1 MSSSNLVS
9 HFRNAFPSFRR
20 VSLSFNPIARKNWF
34 RPLGVIMGVVATCG
48 FGIKAHAAAA
58 ADTVQAGAVAPHFT
72 LPSQEDKPVSL
83 TDYKGKWVVLYFYPK
98 DQTKGCTLEAHGFQR
113 DITKYGALNAV
124 VLGVSVDTI
133 EDHKTWCS
141 KDTFS
146 FKLLADP
153 DHKVVDAYGVPLM
166 TYKEMKFANR
176 KTFLI
181 SPNGKVVKVWP
192 KVDDDIPGHSTA
204 VLAEIIAN
212 RK

>member
-1 MSSSNLVS
+1 MSSSSFMSQN
-9 HFRNAFPSFRR
+9 RNAFPSFGRI
-20 VSLSFNPIARKNWF
+20 SLSFSTIAWKNRF
-34 RPLGVIMGVVATCG
+34 RTLGVILGVVAACG
-48 FGIKAHAAAA
+48 FGTKARAA
-58 ADTVQAGAVAPHFT
+58 TGETLSFT

-113 DITKYGALNAV
+113 DIAKYDALNAV
-124 VLGVSVDTI
+124 VLGVSVDTV

-166 TYKEMKFANR
+166 TYKAMKFANR
-176 KTFLI
+176 QTFLI

-192 KVDDDIPGHSTA
+192 KVDADIPGHSA
-204 VLAEIIAN
+204 EVLAEITAN
-212 RK
+212 KK